1 MRHPSRKQ
9 HSFPAVATS
18 VLLVLALGACRPK
31 SPETPPAPTPPAP
44 EAAAPVNEA
53 TTGTTPTDG
62 AQPVEAT
69 PVTPASSANATASAT
84 PSQPEGPPLANMTLA
99 TTSTKLGV
107 PVDLRYSFDGAVEA
121 GRPVTLH
128 IAAVPRAAGTNM
140 SVSIKEEAGIEASA
154 APIEAQKVSAGT
166 AYRQQLSVTRAA
178 NGPAEL
184 RVLVTMDMPIGQAHS
199 WFSVPLTPRAA
210 GGSKQVAETQ

>member
-1 MRHPSRKQ
+1 MRDRSRTPSV
-9 HSFPAVATS
+9 PAVIGTA
-18 VLLVLALGACRPK
+18 LLVMALGACRPK

-44 EAAAPVNEA
+44 ETAAPAE
-53 TTGTTPTDG
+53 
-62 AQPVEAT
+62 T
-69 PVTPASSANATASAT
+69 PVTPAPPTGTQTAPSASMDTAQAAGGQAVASA
-84 PSQPEGPPLANMTLA
+84 PELSSMTLA
-99 TTSTKLGV
+99 ATSSKLGA

-128 IAAVPRAAGTNM
+128 LAAVPRVAGNSL
-140 SVSIKEEAGIEASA
+140 SVSVKEEAGIQA
-154 APIEAQKVSAGT
+154 ATTPITAQKASAGT

-199 WFSVPLTPRAA
+199 WFSVPFNA
-210 GGSKQVAETQ
+210 GVAVNKRTTIEQH

>member
-1 MRHPSRKQ
+1 MRHLSRN
-9 HSFPAVATS
+9 HTFPAVATS
-18 VLLVLALGACRPK
+18 VLLVVALGACRPK

-44 EAAAPVNEA
+44 EAAAPAEA
-53 TTGTTPTDG
+53 AATAPTTPNV
-62 AQPVEAT
+62 AQPAEAPVESVAGGK
-69 PVTPASSANATASAT
+69 ATASAK
-84 PSQPEGPPLANMTLA
+84 PAAAQAPELANMTLA